1 MLPGMRPEDLLQ
13 GAAIPSFTAA
23 GRLADPLVV
32 LDLDGHLDWGLA
44 KPIAFLMAEPHVPVI
59 GLATTPLPEEA
70 APLLEALT
78 LTIAPGGP
86 GRAWVDGDADALI
99 ASIRAA
105 PQAAFTTTGLLRL
118 TARTSITDGLTA
130 ESMAYSLL
138 LGGREFA
145 AWRAT
150 RPRRP
155 IPEDTEPPVLIE
167 RIGDVLRIQFNR
179 PARRNA
185 FSAGLRNAFLEAL
198 ALAEADPSITQVD
211 VTGAGPSFCAGG
223 DLDEFGSAE
232 DLVAA
237 HAVRL
242 RASAGLAISR
252 MADRVRPVLHGACVG
267 AGIEVP
273 SFANCVAARPGTW
286 FQLPELRMGLL
297 PGAGGTVGIT
307 RRIGRWRT
315 AYLAVSGSAID
326 LGTALSWGLVD
337 ERA

>member
-1 MLPGMRPEDLLQ
+1 MRPDDLLQ
-13 GAAIPSFTAA
+13 GAAVPCFTRTGHLAA
-23 GRLADPLVV
+23 PLVRV
-32 LDLDGHLDWGLA
+32 DLDGFTQWDRAATMAASLA
-44 KPIAFLMAEPHVPVI
+44 GPQVPVI
-59 GLATTPLPEEA
+59 GVASAPLPPEA

-86 GRAWVDGDADALI
+86 GRTWVEGDADQLLT
-99 ASIRAA
+99 SIRTF

-118 TARTSITDGLTA
+118 TAQAGISEGLTA
-130 ESMAYSLL
+130 ESMAYSML

-145 AWRAT
+145 AWRAS
-150 RPRRP
+150 RPRRVLP
-155 IPEDTEPPVLIE
+155 DDAEPPVLAE
-167 RIGDVLRIQFNR
+167 RIGEVLHVQLNR

-185 FSAGLRNAFLEAL
+185 FSAGLRNGLLEAL
-198 ALAEADPSITQVD
+198 ELAEADPSITLVQI
-211 VTGAGPSFCAGG
+211 TGAGPSFCAGG

-242 RASAGLAISR
+242 AASAGLAISR
-252 MADRVRPVLHGACVG
+252 IAERVRPVLHGACVG

-273 SFANCVAARPGTW
+273 SFAARVAAGPGTW

-315 AYLAVSGSAID
+315 AYLALSGQAID
-326 LGTALSWGLVD
+326 LETALSWGLVD

>member
-1 MLPGMRPEDLLQ
+1 MRPDDLLQ
-13 GAAIPSFTAA
+13 NAATPRFTAS
-23 GRLADPLVV
+23 GELIEPVIRV
-32 LDLDGHLDWGLA
+32 DLDGFTAWDLA
-44 KPIAFLMAEPHVPVI
+44 EPIAAALVPPHVPVI
-59 GLATTPLPEEA
+59 GVASAPLPRQA
-70 APLLEALT
+70 APLLQALT

-86 GRAWVDGDADALI
+86 DRTWSEGDADAVV
-99 ASIRAA
+99 AAVRAR

-118 TARTSITDGLTA
+118 TAQAGITEGLIA
-130 ESMAYSLL
+130 ESIAYSML

-145 AWRAT
+145 AWRESH
-150 RPRRP
+150 PRRAV
-155 IPEDTEPPVLIE
+155 PEDAEPPVLIE
-167 RIGDVLRIQFNR
+167 RIGDVLHIRLNR

-185 FSAGLRNAFLEAL
+185 FSAGLRNGLLEAL
-198 ALAEADPSITQVD
+198 ELAEADQSID
-211 VTGAGPSFCAGG
+211 LVTMTGSGQNFCAGG

-242 RASAGLAISR
+242 RASAGFAISR
-252 MADRVRPVLHGACVG
+252 MAGRVRPVLHGACVG

-273 SFANCVAARPGTW
+273 SFAARIAAEPGTW

-315 AYLAVSGSAID
+315 AYLALSGHAVD
-326 LGTALSWGLVD
+326 LETALTWGLVD